1 MSSPEN
7 NTRRA
12 FPAWERQIPEAVLEL
27 YLDSL
32 RFYPKW
38 QKMYP
43 SYTLPE
49 VQLATELAYNVTQI
63 KTRRAEYIFTFNQ
76 RTTSIDEIAEV
87 VTTGELQLLCD
98 NTLVL
103 KLGTSYSCDEKNKPE
118 WLPRSVEIFVDG
130 EWVDELLDLASRHKE
145 HERNRVKLATVE
157 RLKDIEEVEKLRGK
171 FAPPAARCRCSGHIR
186 TIYMPG
192 ASRRYRPASGEYI
205 RRADSAG
212 GYYGT
217 IKPRSIHRSINATF
231 RS

>member
-171 FAPPAARCRCSGHIR
+171 FAPPAARS
-186 TIYMPG
+186 
-192 ASRRYRPASGEYI
+192 ASKGKPKQAKRPFWSRILGLKDQAS
-205 RRADSAG
+205 
-212 GYYGT
+212 
-217 IKPRSIHRSINATF
+217 
-231 RS
+231 